1 MKTQALMFLIH
12 IAITLVI
19 PQDLKKKDWWY
30 RYGLN
35 KDPYLPDR
43 FMIGGLFALAW
54 SCAVMY
60 PLGLPETIISC
71 ETLAIFVGAVIHYIM
86 DLLLFEKKVI
96 GYTMAQLVDIFILE
110 MFYAI
115 FS

>member
-35 KDPYLPDR
+35 KDPYLYDR
-43 FMIGGLFALAW
+43 FAIGGLFALAW

-60 PLGLPETIISC
+60 PLGLPETVISY
-71 ETLAIFVGAVIHYIM
+71 ETLAIFVGAVIHYVM
-86 DLLLFEKKVI
+86 DLLLYEKKVI
-96 GYTMAQLVDIFILE
+96 GYLIAQSVDLFILG

-115 FS
+115 FA